1 MQKRAAR
8 IITSSNYEIRTKDIF
23 KSLKWIPIEFTL
35 QKMEILMTFKAIL
48 RTVPEYINNMFKF
61 CENSTYN
68 MRSNRCKLALGK
80 PSRNFMKKSFSY
92 RGAVA
97 WNNLPD
103 DLTKANE
110 QFSNGCF
117 KILLD
122 KYFYELNDVV

>member
-35 QKMEILMTFKAIL
+35 QKREILMTFKAIL
-48 RTVPEYINNMFKF
+48 RTAPEYINNMFKF

-68 MRSNRCKLALGK
+68 MRSNSCKLILGK

-103 DLTKANE
+103 DITKAKE
-110 QFSNGCF
+110 QFQT
-117 KILLD
+117 
-122 KYFYELNDVV
+122 VVLKFCLINIFMN

>member
-1 MQKRAAR
+1 
-8 IITSSNYEIRTKDIF
+8 
-23 KSLKWIPIEFTL
+23 
-35 QKMEILMTFKAIL
+35 MTFKAIL
-48 RTVPEYINNMFKF
+48 RTAPEYINNMFIF
-61 CENSTYN
+61 CDNSTYN
-68 MRSNRCKLALGK
+68 MRSNRCELALGK

-103 DLTKANE
+103 DITKAKE
-110 QFSNGCF
+110 QFSNSRL

>member
-1 MQKRAAR
+1 MQ
-8 IITSSNYEIRTKDIF
+8 
-23 KSLKWIPIEFTL
+23 
-35 QKMEILMTFKAIL
+35 TFKELI
-48 RTVPEYINNMFKF
+48 INNMFKF

-103 DLTKANE
+103 DITKAKE
-110 QFSNGCF
+110 QFSNSRLISLYNENKDSF
-117 KILLD
+117 LII
-122 KYFYELNDVV
+122 